1 MYPGQLRT
9 QIRKLRALKAK
20 QTTEAGRKAVQREI
34 DALEWALGDLDE

>member
-20 QTTEAGRKAVQREI
+20 SSRVEAERIQREI
-34 DALEWALGDLDE
+34 DALEWALGDYDE